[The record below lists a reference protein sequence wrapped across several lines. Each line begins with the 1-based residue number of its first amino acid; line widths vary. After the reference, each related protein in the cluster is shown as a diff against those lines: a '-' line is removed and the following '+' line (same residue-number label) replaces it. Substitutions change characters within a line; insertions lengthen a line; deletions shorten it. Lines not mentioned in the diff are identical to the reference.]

1 LNQEEKEEKAL
12 LAAQERVLRASQ
24 ARPFDLAEMSA
35 AQDAQLA
42 AERTLAMSCGNE
54 AAMPISWQPA
64 WNTGAPLPHLIA
76 GGGRIV
82 LLYLVQVPDPS
93 WDGTYATMK
102 DPSSSSSESIAIVEF
117 ERVTAH
123 RFGTPNDEVLHG
135 HPLFGRGL
143 RAYGAHKVV
152 NSTWLAELQRINS
165 VHAGYD
171 PAHWSDRVH
180 YLLSFHDETF
190 ECIAGSH
197 AVEVVEATFREAL
210 ALASAK
216 VLR

>member
-1 LNQEEKEEKAL
+1 LKQEEKAL
-12 LAAQERVLRASQ
+12 LAAQERVRRASQ
-24 ARPFDLAEMSA
+24 ARSFDLAEMSA
-35 AQDAQLA
+35 AQDEQLA
-42 AERTLAMSCGNE
+42 AERALALSYGDE
-54 AAMPISWQPA
+54 AALPINWQPA

-76 GGGRIV
+76 GAGRVV
-82 LLYLVQVPDPS
+82 LLYLVHVPDPN

-102 DPSSSSSESIAIVEF
+102 DSSSSSTESIAIVEF

-143 RAYGAHKVV
+143 RTYGAHKVV
-152 NSTWLAELQRINS
+152 NSAWLADLQRINS

-171 PAHWSDRVH
+171 AATWSDRVH

-190 ECIAGSH
+190 ECIARSH
-197 AVEVVEATFREAL
+197 AVEVVQVTFREAL
-210 ALASAK
+210 ALAGAK
-216 VLR
+216 VLL